1 MNRSF
6 KKILVL
12 LPVCLLGLV
21 YFYDH
26 SLWYK
31 QVSGKR
37 ILFLVLTVFLLYGWI
52 ILEIIKRKQGSLLQV
67 GIQSSF
73 YVYVFMVLTLTGF
86 FILFREVSANDWY
99 DKLLLRIEKK
109 DRVNFEL
116 FKIFRIYELSN
127 TQILGNFLMLLPM
140 GIYLPLLYKKAS
152 SFFPVFIISILV
164 SVFIEFLQLITSYR
178 SADVDDVLLN
188 STGACAGFLLF
199 AVAKA
204 IYFRISPAS
213 VRKLEAVG

>member
-52 ILEIIKRKQGSLLQV
+52 ILEIIKRKQRSLLQV

-73 YVYVFMVLTLTGF
+73 HVYVFMVLTLTGF

-99 DKLLLRIEKK
+99 DKLLIRIEKK

-199 AVAKA
+199 AVARA

>member
-37 ILFLVLTVFLLYGWI
+37 ILFLVLTVLLLYGWI
-52 ILEIIKRKQGSLLQV
+52 ILEIIKRKQRNLWQV

-109 DRVNFEL
+109 DRVNFEF

-127 TQILGNFLMLLPM
+127 TQILGNFLMLFPM

-152 SFFPVFIISILV
+152 SFFPVLIISILV

-188 STGACAGFLLF
+188 STGAGAGFLFF

-204 IYFRISPAS
+204 
-213 VRKLEAVG
+213 